1 MNPVLDTETE
11 ILKKEFFDYLADLE
25 VMRSMRY
32 QDFATVL
39 LIEPDK
45 GFDNGSD
52 LKNFAHIIRDE
63 LRTSDIIGR
72 LNHVRFG
79 IILPH
84 TDLQSSFMAG
94 ERLRKRVE
102 DYLFSTGHKHTI
114 SLGGS
119 CFPTNVTTSD
129 NLVSIAEEMLKKA
142 KDKGGNTICFP
153 Q

>member
-1 MNPVLDTETE
+1 MNPVLDRETE

-25 VMRSMRY
+25 VIRSMRY

-52 LKNFAHIIRDE
+52 LKTLAHILREE

-84 TDLQSSFMAG
+84 SDLESSLLAG
-94 ERLRKRVE
+94 DRLRKRIE
-102 DYLFSTGHKHTI
+102 DYLFPEGRKHTI
-114 SLGGS
+114 SLGGT

-129 NLVSIAEEMLKKA
+129 NIVSVAEKMLTMA
-142 KDKGGNTICFP
+142 KEKGGNTICFP